1 MKERRPFSSSSSQIN
16 IKKNKSKK
24 KLRILSACLS
34 ASELIPNNIKS
45 LKHSNYYTNYYNN
58 SLSKRIS
65 SRPQTTSLSMN
76 SKVSK
81 MNLFGKSQ
89 SELDCLNLMIDS
101 NPSQYNSKYIE
112 KKMKQINPLYIIG
125 SDENM
130 KRPKFSYNTEE
141 VYYKYNLLYANKTQN
156 LIKTYSPKMRPMSS
170 SVKGFLKK
178 MNYNLKENLSIF
190 TEEEVALFCQAK
202 CKDLGIEIRE
212 NILNKFKDYCKMR
225 CKNRVADLSDSY
237 FGINSVKFLVGIIY
251 NSNRISRLNL
261 CKNNIGDCGLELLL
275 NALKDSLTLVSLDIS
290 SNSITYKGGQKIFKT
305 FVNQQSIIDLN
316 LESLEG
322 INRNHLTARGIK
334 NIVKYL
340 RNNFFIE
347 TLNLSGTSIKNE
359 GFDLICKGLNN
370 NITLYNLNISNNDI
384 QESGIK
390 NSIKYIETTKLHSIN
405 LSNNPIM
412 DEGLIILTNNLRHFP
427 ELRVIKVSNCGIE
440 YKGFKELLKIL
451 QSVRRVESLDIS
463 KNRLTSNKFGE
474 LKPFF
479 CAFGIKYLNLSR
491 CQLGDEGIYH
501 LGECVALN
509 ETIRKINISNNK
521 FTDRGF
527 RSFIYI
533 FNNNSTIESF
543 DCSSNFITDLSM
555 KEFLYSLE
563 HNHTLKYLNLYDN
576 QLHNDMGSLLL
587 EILEKNKTLLNIN
600 LLYNRIQLKT
610 IDEINEKLK
619 SNNGKE
625 KAKYVPN
632 LMKSIKD
639 LGFKPEDFSNL
650 IKQIKS
656 KKAQQIVLA
665 KKVKEDNKEY
675 VRLLAKENK
684 LVKQKDLKLVKL
696 KEGIKSIEFKI
707 RELDKNIKLVENNY
721 TISEKQIKG
730 RINEEKK
737 IYEQIDMKNRK
748 LKVEYDMVKNELD
761 DVINSTKLRY
771 KESQENSLTAQNT
784 LNDMHEK
791 LNNLQVLYEDLNNPD
806 LLVSIPRRNSISK
819 RRTLRGKGKLNRK
832 MSNMDIKKFD
842 GNLNYNNISPSKA
855 ETNNMTTSTSPT
867 NVANQTSNR
876 NSIKRYSAKRV
887 FQYNKNK

>member
-1 MKERRPFSSSSSQIN
+1 MMKKRRPFSSSSSQVN
-16 IKKNKSKK
+16 ITKNKTKK
-24 KLRILSACLS
+24 KLRILSASLS
-34 ASELIPNNIKS
+34 ANELIPNNIKS
-45 LKHSNYYTNYYNN
+45 LKHNNYYTNYNN
-58 SLSKRIS
+58 SLSKNKS
-65 SRPQTTSLSMN
+65 SRPQTTTLSMH
-76 SKVSK
+76 SKISK

-89 SELDCLNLMIDS
+89 TDLDCLNLMINS
-101 NPSQYNSKYIE
+101 NPSQYNSKYIQR
-112 KKMKQINPLYIIG
+112 KMKQINPLYIVG

-130 KRPKFSYNTEE
+130 KRPKLSYNTEE
-141 VYYKYNLLYANKTQN
+141 AYYKYNLLYANKTQN

-170 SVKGFLKK
+170 SVKGFMKK

-190 TEEEVALFCQAK
+190 TEEEISLFCQAK
-202 CKDLGIEIRE
+202 CKDLGIEVRD
-212 NILNKFKDYCKMR
+212 NILTKFKDFCKMR
-225 CKNRVADLSDSY
+225 CKNRAADLSDSY

-251 NSNRISRLNL
+251 NSDRISRLNL
-261 CKNNIGDCGLELLL
+261 CKNNIGDIGLELLI

-290 SNSITYKGGQKIFKT
+290 SNSLTYKGGQKLFKT

-340 RNNFFIE
+340 KSNFFIE
-347 TLNLSGTSIKNE
+347 TLNLSGISIKNE

-370 NITLYNLNISNNDI
+370 NISLFNLNISNNDI

-390 NSIKYIETTKLHSIN
+390 NSIKYIETTKLHSLN

-427 ELRVIKVSNCGIE
+427 ELRVINVSNCGIE
-440 YKGFKELLKIL
+440 FKGFKELLKIL
-451 QSVRRVESLDIS
+451 QSVRRIESLDIS
-463 KNRLTSNKFGE
+463 KNRLTSNKFE
-474 LKPFF
+474 SLKPFF
-479 CAFGIKYLNLSR
+479 CAFGIKYLNLSK
-491 CQLGDEGIYH
+491 CQLGDQGIYP
-501 LGECVALN
+501 LGECLALN

-521 FTDRGF
+521 FTDNGF

-533 FNNNSTIESF
+533 FNNNNTIESF

-555 KEFLYSLE
+555 QEFLYSLE

-619 SNNGKE
+619 SNYGKE

-639 LGFKPEDFSNL
+639 LGFKPEDFNNL

-656 KKAQQIVLA
+656 KKTQQIILA
-665 KKVKEDNKEY
+665 KKVKEDHKEY
-675 VRLLAKENK
+675 MSLLAKENK

-696 KEGIKSIEFKI
+696 KDEIKNIEI
-707 RELDKNIKLVENNY
+707 NLREVDKNMKLIESNY
-721 TISEKQIKG
+721 TINERQIKG
-730 RINEEKK
+730 RINEEKQ
-737 IYEQIDMKNRK
+737 IYDQIDIKNRK
-748 LKVEYDMVKNELD
+748 LKVEYDMIKNELD
-761 DVINSTKLRY
+761 DVINNTKVKY
-771 KESQENSLTAQNT
+771 KESQDNSLIAQNT
-784 LNDMHEK
+784 LNDMNEK
-791 LNNLQVLYEDLNNPD
+791 LNNLKILYEDLNNPD
-806 LLVSIPRRNSISK
+806 LLVSIPRRNSITK
-819 RRTLRGKGKLNRK
+819 RKTLRGKLKLNRK

-842 GNLNYNNISPSKA
+842 SNLNYNMSPSKA
-855 ETNNMTTSTSPT
+855 ESNNMTTSTAPT
-867 NVANQTSNR
+867 NVANQTTTMNNVKKIST
-876 NSIKRYSAKRV
+876 KRV
-887 FQYNKNK
+887 FQFNKK

>member
-1 MKERRPFSSSSSQIN
+1 
-16 IKKNKSKK
+16 
-24 KLRILSACLS
+24 
-34 ASELIPNNIKS
+34 
-45 LKHSNYYTNYYNN
+45 
-58 SLSKRIS
+58 
-65 SRPQTTSLSMN
+65 
-76 SKVSK
+76 
-81 MNLFGKSQ
+81 
-89 SELDCLNLMIDS
+89 
-101 NPSQYNSKYIE
+101 
-112 KKMKQINPLYIIG
+112 
-125 SDENM
+125 
-130 KRPKFSYNTEE
+130 
-141 VYYKYNLLYANKTQN
+141 
-156 LIKTYSPKMRPMSS
+156 
-170 SVKGFLKK
+170 
-178 MNYNLKENLSIF
+178 
-190 TEEEVALFCQAK
+190 
-202 CKDLGIEIRE
+202 
-212 NILNKFKDYCKMR
+212 
-225 CKNRVADLSDSY
+225 
-237 FGINSVKFLVGIIY
+237 
-251 NSNRISRLNL
+251 
-261 CKNNIGDCGLELLL
+261 
-275 NALKDSLTLVSLDIS
+275 
-290 SNSITYKGGQKIFKT
+290 
-305 FVNQQSIIDLN
+305 
-316 LESLEG
+316 
-322 INRNHLTARGIK
+322 
-334 NIVKYL
+334 
-340 RNNFFIE
+340 
-347 TLNLSGTSIKNE
+347 
-359 GFDLICKGLNN
+359 
-370 NITLYNLNISNNDI
+370 
-384 QESGIK
+384 
-390 NSIKYIETTKLHSIN
+390 
-405 LSNNPIM
+405 
-412 DEGLIILTNNLRHFP
+412 
-427 ELRVIKVSNCGIE
+427 
-440 YKGFKELLKIL
+440 
-451 QSVRRVESLDIS
+451 
-463 KNRLTSNKFGE
+463 
-474 LKPFF
+474 
-479 CAFGIKYLNLSR
+479 
-491 CQLGDEGIYH
+491 
-501 LGECVALN
+501 
-509 ETIRKINISNNK
+509 
-521 FTDRGF
+521 
-527 RSFIYI
+527 
-533 FNNNSTIESF
+533 
-543 DCSSNFITDLSM
+543 M

-737 IYEQIDMKNRK
+737 IYEQFDMKNRK

-842 GNLNYNNISPSKA
+842 GNLNYNNMSPSKA

-887 FQYNKNK
+887 FQFNKNK

>member
-1 MKERRPFSSSSSQIN
+1 MKKRRPFSSSSSQVN

-24 KLRILSACLS
+24 KLRILSACIS
-34 ASELIPNNIKS
+34 SSELIPNNIKS
-45 LKHSNYYTNYYNN
+45 LKHTNYYTNNN
-58 SLSKRIS
+58 SSLSKRIS
-65 SRPQTTSLSMN
+65 SRPQTSSISMN
-76 SKVSK
+76 SKISK

-89 SELDCLNLMIDS
+89 SDLDYLSLMIDS
-101 NPSQYNSKYIE
+101 NPSQYNSKYIHS
-112 KKMKQINPLYIIG
+112 KMKQINPLYIIG

-170 SVKGFLKK
+170 SIKGFLKK
-178 MNYNLKENLSIF
+178 MYYNLKENLPIF
-190 TEEEVALFCQAK
+190 TEEEIMQFCQAK
-202 CKDLGIEIRE
+202 CKDLGIEIRD
-212 NILNKFKDYCKMR
+212 NILNKFKEFCKMR
-225 CKNRVADLSDSY
+225 CKNRAADLSDSY

-261 CKNNIGDCGLELLL
+261 RKNNIGDMGLELLL

-290 SNSITYKGGQKIFKT
+290 SNNITYKGGQKIFKT
-305 FVNQQSIIDLN
+305 FVSQQSIIDLN

-322 INRNHLTARGIK
+322 INRNHLTAKGIK

-340 RNNFFIE
+340 KNNFFIE

-384 QESGIK
+384 QESGLK
-390 NSIKYIETTKLHSIN
+390 NSIKHIEITKLHSIN

-427 ELRVIKVSNCGIE
+427 ELRVINVSNCGIE

-463 KNRLTSNKFGE
+463 KNRLTTNKFEE

-479 CAFGIKYLNLSR
+479 CAFGIKYLNISR
-491 CQLGDEGIYH
+491 CQLGDEGIFH
-501 LGECVALN
+501 LGGCLALN

-521 FTDRGF
+521 FSDRGF
-527 RSFIYI
+527 RSFINL
-533 FNNNSTIESF
+533 FNNNNTIESF
-543 DCSSNFITDLSM
+543 DCSSNFITDLTM

-576 QLHNDMGSLLL
+576 QLHKDMGSLLL
-587 EILEKNKTLLNIN
+587 EILETNKTLLNIN

-610 IDEINEKLK
+610 IEEIKEKLK
-619 SNNGKE
+619 SNYGKE

-656 KKAQQIVLA
+656 KKAQQIILA

-675 VRLLAKENK
+675 VNLLAKENK

-696 KEGIKSIEFKI
+696 KEGIKSLEIKI
-707 RELDKNIKLVENNY
+707 REIDKNIKLVDNNY
-721 TISEKQIKG
+721 AINEKQIKG
-730 RINEEKK
+730 RINEEKQ

-748 LKVEYDMVKNELD
+748 LKVEYDLIKNELD
-761 DVINSTKLRY
+761 DVINNTKIRY
-771 KESQENSLTAQNT
+771 KESQENSLLAQNT
-784 LNDMHEK
+784 LNDMNEK
-791 LNNLQVLYEDLNNPD
+791 LSNLKVLYEDLNNPD
-806 LLVSIPRRNSISK
+806 LLVAIPRRNSVGK
-819 RRTLRGKGKLNRK
+819 RRTLRGKGKLNRR
-832 MSNMDIKKFD
+832 MSNADIKKID
-842 GNLNYNNISPSKA
+842 GNLNYNMSPTKPENINITA
-855 ETNNMTTSTSPT
+855 STSPT

-876 NSIKRYSAKRV
+876 NSIKKISSKKA
-887 FQYNKNK
+887 FQINKNK